1 MREGGLLGWATDAL
15 VRLDDETP
23 GVLSRVLTASP
34 PRRQAIFAALAA
46 RGEKAGVFG
55 VEDESLIPITFAEVI
70 RHGRAADILR
80 HAFGGVPQGFPGL
93 LAQIGERSLP
103 RAKDYL
109 VLHGL
114 LISDDPRGADALRT
128 SGRIT
133 CRKLEVLTA
142 LDPRWRHAN
151 TLDRIDTHSEAM
163 AFNSAVAF
171 IQSVNS
177 KATNEVVANAIALM
191 RPTSSLPKLL
201 DRLLRRADRLPPH
214 PLSDGDNELR
224 PLASM
229 RDLLEAGRKYRNCLA
244 HRLADVAAGKVAIG
258 EFRGEC
264 LVEFRPLTQGTGWL
278 LRDVHIERN
287 SPVPLALIGEVEA
300 KCDALGI
307 PRIEE
312 TGGGD
317 GWKSYR
323 RFTHELEWG

>member
-1 MREGGLLGWATDAL
+1 MREGLLGWSTNAL
-15 VRLDDETP
+15 VQLDDEVP
-23 GVLSRVLTASP
+23 GVLARVLTAAA
-34 PRRQAIFAALAA
+34 PRKQAIFAALAA
-46 RGEKAGVFG
+46 REEKVGVFEG
-55 VEDESLIPITFAEVI
+55 DDDLFARSFAEVV

-80 HAFGGVPQGFPGL
+80 HAFGDVPQGFPGL

-114 LISDDPRGADALRT
+114 LISDDPRGADALRA

-133 CRKLEVLTA
+133 FRKLEVLTA

-151 TLDRIDTHSEAM
+151 ALDRIDTHSEAT
-163 AFNSAVAF
+163 AFNSALAF
-171 IQSVNS
+171 VQSMNS
-177 KATNEVVANAIALM
+177 KATDEVVANAIALM

-214 PLSDGDNELR
+214 PLSEGDNELR
-224 PLASM
+224 PLVSM

-244 HRLADVAAGKVAIG
+244 HRLADVAAGKMALG

-264 LVEFRPLTQGTGWL
+264 LVEFRPLTQGAGWM
-278 LRDVHIERN
+278 LRDVHIARN
-287 SPVPLALIGEVEA
+287 SPVPLDLIGEVEA

-312 TGGGD
+312 TDGGD
-317 GWKSYR
+317 WKSYR
-323 RFTHELEWG
+323 RFARELEWG

>member
-15 VRLDDETP
+15 VRLDDEAP

-46 RGEKAGVFG
+46 REEKAGVFG

-80 HAFGGVPQGFPGL
+80 HAFGDVPQGFPGL
-93 LAQIGERSLP
+93 LSQIGERPLP

-114 LISDDPRGADALRT
+114 LISDDPRGADALRG

-133 CRKLEVLTA
+133 CRKLEVLRA
-142 LDPRWRHAN
+142 LDPRWRYAN
-151 TLDRIDTHSEAM
+151 TLERLDTGTEAM
-163 AFNSAVAF
+163 TFNKAVAF
-171 IQSVNS
+171 VQSVNT
-177 KATNEVVANAIALM
+177 KASDEVVAGAIALM
-191 RPTSSLPKLL
+191 KPTSSLPKLL

-214 PLSDGDNELR
+214 PLSEGDNELR

-244 HRLADVAAGKVAIG
+244 HRLADVAAGKMAMG

-264 LVEFRPLTQGTGWL
+264 LVEFRPLTRGAGWL
-278 LRDVHIERN
+278 LRDVHVERN
-287 SPVPLALIGEVEA
+287 SPVPLAVIAEVEA
-300 KCDALGI
+300 KCDAFGI
-307 PRIEE
+307 PRIDEA
-312 TGGGD
+312 GGGD
-317 GWKSYR
+317 GWSSYR
-323 RFTHELEWG
+323 RFTGELEWG